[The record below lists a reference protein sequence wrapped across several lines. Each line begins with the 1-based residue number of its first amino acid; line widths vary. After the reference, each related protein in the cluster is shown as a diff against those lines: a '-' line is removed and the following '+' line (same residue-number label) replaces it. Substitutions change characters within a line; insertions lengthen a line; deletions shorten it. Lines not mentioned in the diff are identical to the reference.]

1 LVSGLSLSGIFAAFL
16 LGTLTW
22 RALGPSGFLL
32 VASYFIIVS
41 WKRKGLNL
49 YLHLNWFMF
58 WVVFVGF
65 WWFVLLGFFFMAY
78 VIEFLLF
85 WWFRRY
91 ILCPFCLF

>member
-49 YLHLNWFMF
+49 YLHLN
-58 WVVFVGF
+58 
-65 WWFVLLGFFFMAY
+65 
-78 VIEFLLF
+78 
-85 WWFRRY
+85 
-91 ILCPFCLF
+91 